1 MLNKTQQAFDIP
13 LPSPASDRRWGSD
26 LIAELIRNLD
36 IPFIVLTPG
45 ASFRGL
51 HDSLVNHLGNSNPPM
66 RVVLHEEHAVAIAHG
81 YAKVTGKP
89 VAAVVHS
96 NVGLMHA
103 TMAIFDAWADRV
115 PVLVLGATG
124 PLDAAKR
131 RPWIDWLHTSQDQAA
146 MIRHYVKWDAQP
158 SSVPATLEAITRAWR
173 TIQTLPHGPAYVS
186 MDAEVQE
193 GEVLEPVALPDLS
206 RHQPPAPPVASALA
220 MNQLVETL
228 QQAKRPL
235 ILMGRMG
242 RGEPAWQARIQLA
255 ERLGAAVLTDLKA
268 AASFPNEHPQHAA
281 AAGTFM
287 GDDAKQV
294 LAQADV
300 VLSLDWVDLGG
311 TLKQAFGEQVSATV
325 IQVSMDHHIH
335 NGWSMDHQGL
345 PVADQFLACD
355 PDEVVQQL
363 NDALTVSGKTPWT
376 EPQAP
381 LALLSPMPDGPMT
394 VQRLAHHLWLA
405 LDGQPA
411 CLARTPLSWNGDF
424 WPVRHP
430 LDYLGTDGGGGVG
443 SGPGMAVGAAMAL
456 AGTDRLPISMLGDG
470 DYLMGVNAIWTAAKY
485 QIPGLI
491 IVCNNR
497 SFYNDEVH
505 QERVARQREREVANK
520 WVGQR
525 LDDPA
530 PDLAGLARAQGL
542 IGMGPISDDESL
554 QQALKSAIA
563 SVNEGKFVV
572 LDVHVASG
580 YSPSMTSG
588 LTKN

>member
-1 MLNKTQQAFDIP
+1 MPNSTPHIFDAP
-13 LPSPASDRRWGSD
+13 LPSTESDRRWGSD
-26 LIAELIRNLD
+26 AIAELIRDLD
-36 IPFIVLTPG
+36 IPFIALTPG

-51 HDSLVNHLGNSNPPM
+51 HDSLVNHLGNADPPM

-81 YAKVTGKP
+81 YAKITGRP

-103 TMAIFDAWADRV
+103 SMAIFDAWADRV

-124 PLDAAKR
+124 PLDAARR

-158 SSVPATLEAITRAWR
+158 TSVPATLEAIARAWR
-173 TIQTLPHGPAYVS
+173 TIQTVPHGPAYVCL
-186 MDAEVQE
+186 DAEVQE
-193 GEVLEPVALPDLS
+193 SEMRGEVPMPDLTRHRPPASPVAAPADLA
-206 RHQPPAPPVASALA
+206 R
-220 MNQLVETL
+220 LVDTL
-228 QQAKRPL
+228 KRADRPL

-242 RGEPAWQARIQLA
+242 RGEEGWRARIALA
-255 ERLGAAVLTDLKA
+255 ESLGAAVLTDLKA

-281 AAGTFM
+281 AAGTFLG
-287 GDDAKQV
+287 GDARQTI
-294 LAQADV
+294 AGADV
-300 VLSLDWVDLGG
+300 ILSLDWVDLGG
-311 TLKQAFGEQVSATV
+311 TLKHVFDGPVTSTV

-355 PDEVVQQL
+355 PDAIVAQL
-363 NDALTVSGKTPWT
+363 NDALAGTRKPVWT
-376 EPQAP
+376 APQPP
-381 LALLSPMPDGPMT
+381 LAIHGPLRDGPLT
-394 VQRLAHHLWLA
+394 VERLAHHLWQV

-411 CLARTPLSWNGDF
+411 ALARTPLSWNGDF

-456 AGTDRLPISMLGDG
+456 QGTDRLAISLLGDG
-470 DYLMGVNAIWTAAKY
+470 DYLMGVNALWTAAKY
-485 QIPGLI
+485 RIPGLV

-497 SFYNDEVH
+497 SFFNDEVH
-505 QERVARQREREVANK
+505 QERVARQREREAANK
-520 WVGQR
+520 WIGQR
-525 LDDPA
+525 LDQPA

-542 IGMGPISDDESL
+542 VGIGPVGDDDSL
-554 QQALKSAIA
+554 HGALAGAIEQVRQGA
-563 SVNEGKFVV
+563 FVV
-572 LDVHVASG
+572 VDVHVATG
-580 YSPSMTSG
+580 YSPSMTAG
-588 LTKN
+588 LTR